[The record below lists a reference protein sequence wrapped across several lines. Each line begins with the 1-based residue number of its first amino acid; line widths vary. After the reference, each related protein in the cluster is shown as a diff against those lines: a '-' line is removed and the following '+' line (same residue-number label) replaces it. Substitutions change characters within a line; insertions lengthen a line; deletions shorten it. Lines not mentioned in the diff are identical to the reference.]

1 MNEHLHQPNAAQL
14 AEIEE
19 SCACLNV
26 RKAARAITQL
36 FDEVLQPTGLRS
48 TQFPLLVV
56 VALLGEAPVTQ
67 LAEELVMDRTTLA
80 RNLKPLESQGLL
92 TIEAG
97 TDRRRHLV
105 RLTEHGRQALARAL
119 PYWEQAQ
126 HQVVTR
132 LGHEQW
138 HALQASLK
146 ATMTLAQSF

>member
-1 MNEHLHQPNAAQL
+1 MNEHLHQLNAAQL
-14 AEIEE
+14 AEIEAT
-19 SCACLNV
+19 CACLNV

-56 VALLGEAPVTQ
+56 VARLGEAPVTQ
-67 LAEELVMDRTTLA
+67 LSRELVMDRTTLA

-105 RLTEHGRQALARAL
+105 RLTERGRQALARAL